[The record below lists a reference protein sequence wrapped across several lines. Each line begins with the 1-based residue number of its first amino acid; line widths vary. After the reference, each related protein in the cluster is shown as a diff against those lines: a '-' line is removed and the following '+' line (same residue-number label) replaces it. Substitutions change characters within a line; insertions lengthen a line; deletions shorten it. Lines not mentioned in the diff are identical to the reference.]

1 MAQDMRLDV
10 VIPTYNRQQSLSRT
24 LESLERARV
33 PPALSVSVTVV
44 DNNSTDNTRLM
55 VEGWKDRLP
64 GLNYVYEKRQ
74 GRSFALNAG
83 IRATSGDLI
92 GFIDDD
98 EEIDESWYETIH
110 DIFTTRKVG
119 FIGGPYIP
127 KWEIDPP
134 NWLPKK
140 YCGVLGDIHAGDEIL
155 PFDEN
160 YPGILMGGNAV
171 LKRTILNEVGLY
183 MTSVSRRGKLLLAG
197 EDEDMYQRLL
207 MAKANGLYIPHLRIF
222 HHIPAERL
230 TKRYF
235 RRWCFWRGVSSAV
248 LDRARPADVTYLLG
262 VPRYLYGAAARGMV
276 SNVKSIFTRGDAG
289 HRFSNELASWDL
301 AGFFYGKH
309 FFSRGEV

>member
-1 MAQDMRLDV
+1 MRLDV

-24 LESLERARV
+24 LYSFQRARV
-33 PPALSVSVTVV
+33 PRGLTVGITVV
-44 DNNSTDNTRLM
+44 DNNSSDDTPSV
-55 VEGWKDRLP
+55 VEKWKDKLP
-64 GLNYVYEKRQ
+64 GITYVYERRQ

-83 IRATSGDLI
+83 IEATAGDLI

-98 EEIDESWYETIH
+98 EEVEESWYESVYQA
-110 DIFTTRKVG
+110 FTTRDVD

-127 KWEIDPP
+127 RWEIEPP
-134 NWLPKK
+134 RWLPKK
-140 YCGVLGDIHAGDEIL
+140 YCGVIGDIQATDEIV
-155 PFDEN
+155 PFDNN

-171 LKRTILNEVGLY
+171 LTRTILNRVGLY
-183 MTSVSRRGKLLLAG
+183 MTSVSRKGKKLLAG

-207 MAKANGLYIPHLRIF
+207 IAKAKGLYLPHLRIF

-235 RRWCFWRGVSSAV
+235 RSWCFWRGVSSGV
-248 LDRARPADVTYLLG
+248 LDRDRPDKVTYLFG
-262 VPRYLYGAAARGMV
+262 VPRYLYGAAARGML
-276 SNVKSIFTRGDAG
+276 SNVASIFSSTDPG

-309 FFSRGEV
+309 FYSPGEV

>member
-1 MAQDMRLDV
+1 MRLDV

-24 LESLERARV
+24 LCSFQRARV
-33 PPALSVSVTVV
+33 PKGLIVGITVV
-44 DNNSTDNTRLM
+44 DNNSSDNTRLE
-55 VEGWKDRLP
+55 VERWKERVP
-64 GLNYVYEKRQ
+64 GVSYVYENRQ

-83 IRATSGDLI
+83 IDATSGDLI

-98 EEIDESWYETIH
+98 EEIEESWYETVY
-110 DIFTTRKVG
+110 DAFTTRDVD

-127 KWEIDPP
+127 KWEIEPP
-134 NWLPKK
+134 KWLPKK
-140 YCGVLGDIHAGDEIL
+140 YCGVIGDIQLGEEIV
-155 PFDEN
+155 PFDKS

-171 LKRTILNEVGLY
+171 LTRTILNRVGLY
-183 MTSVSRRGKLLLAG
+183 MTSVSRKGKKLLAG

-207 MAKANGLYIPHLRIF
+207 MARAKGLYLPHLRIL

-235 RRWCFWRGVSSAV
+235 RRWCFWRGVSSGV
-248 LDRARPADVTYLLG
+248 LDRERPAEVTYLFG

-276 SNVKSIFTRGDAG
+276 RNVVTVFSRKDPS

-309 FFSRGEV
+309 FYSPEEV